1 MASKRILFVF
11 AFIFNFSRIFP
22 ANIENIDANGTKSNI
37 TSNISSIVLQTTFFP
52 NKVREFYWC
61 SNPDK
66 IDDNLNE
73 NPKVLLGML
82 ESGKI
87 FRSEDGG
94 QTFISLE
101 LNTTIFTIKQHPSFA
116 NVLYFFSFTRNLI
129 YISENCGYEIK
140 SVKDL
145 TLPVENL
152 IFNYGDP
159 KYILVKS
166 LDSDYFSSED
176 FGERWREIANFT
188 SSNVKKIEW
197 AHHQHN
203 LIKSKNV
210 QRIIAHI
217 GDDVF
222 YTEDL
227 FVTHHLI
234 QRNVSNFTL
243 QSNFLIMSV
252 FENSELRI
260 FITDVL
266 DFVDPVST
274 VHHALIPRLPENIS
288 YFSCLEFDEIIYL
301 LIGSANTNLTLL
313 TAPMTPEYKF
323 IVSLANV
330 FSPKQSYTE
339 KTLTGILIA
348 NQMLEQMVIRTSIS
362 FNKGTTWQ
370 PLKNH
375 NSSETLSLDLQ
386 TMFSFKFAIGLLIC
400 TGNIGDRLN
409 PSESNIYLSRNGG
422 FSWHEIRKGRHL
434 LAVSDL
440 GSLVVLASEDLPTK
454 ELLYSWDQGLTF
466 ETFTF
471 SKNLVK
477 ILSISMEP
485 NTFSQTLI
493 IFAQS
498 VNTTQGIVFSVKFN
512 QIICQGIWDP
522 NTSESDYETW
532 IPDSEFSKCVLGKKM
547 SVVRKKREASCFNP
561 EIDRPVIET
570 YCDCE
575 ERDFQCD
582 FGFTFNT
589 SGNTCEKKDIVHNDK
604 ECLNGYV
611 TVLTGYRKIPGD
623 GCTGGID
630 KGYYQKKCENDV
642 KFDSNK
648 GARKPDWKD
657 YLIKNYF
664 IITVCVMS
672 VLLCCFHKVIEEFF
686 SDRLSSFKNLLEF
699 KMSQK
704 REKRFL
710 ARLREDKNTFEHI
723 SEVTEDQETS
733 SLIS

>member
-1 MASKRILFVF
+1 MATKRILFVL
-11 AFIFNFSRIFP
+11 AFIFNSGWIFP
-22 ANIENIDANGTKSNI
+22 ANIDSNETKSNI

-94 QTFISLE
+94 QNFTSLE
-101 LNTTIFTIKQHPSFA
+101 LNTTIFTIKQHPCFP
-116 NVLYFFSFTRNLI
+116 NMLYFFSFTRNLI
-129 YISENCGYEIK
+129 YLSENCGYEIK
-140 SVKDL
+140 AVKDL
-145 TLPVENL
+145 PLSVENM
-152 IFNYGDP
+152 IFNYADP

-166 LDSDYFSSED
+166 LDSGYFSSED
-176 FGERWREIANFT
+176 FGERWYEIPNIN
-188 SSNVKKIEW
+188 SSNIKNIQW

-203 LIKSKNV
+203 MIKSTNV
-210 QRIIAHI
+210 QRIIAHM
-217 GDDVF
+217 GEDVF
-222 YTEDL
+222 YTEDFFL
-227 FVTHHLI
+227 THHLI
-234 QRNVSNFTL
+234 QQNVSNFTL

-252 FENSELRI
+252 FENSRLEI

-274 VHHALIPRLPENIS
+274 VHHALIPRFDENIS

-301 LIGSANTNLTLL
+301 LLGSTNTNLTLL
-313 TAPMTPEYKF
+313 TAPVTPEYKF
-323 IVSLANV
+323 IVSLTNV
-330 FSPKQSYTE
+330 LSPKQSHTE

-370 PLKNH
+370 PLKIH
-375 NSSETLSLDLQ
+375 NTMEPLSLDLQ
-386 TMFSFKFAIGLLIC
+386 TMFSFKNTIGLLIC
-400 TGNIGDRLN
+400 SGNIGDRLN

-422 FSWHEIRKGRHL
+422 FSWYEIRKGRHL

-440 GSLVVLASEDLPTK
+440 GSLLILASEDLPTK
-454 ELLYSWDQGLTF
+454 ELLYSWDQGVSF
-466 ETFTF
+466 ETYIF

-477 ILSISMEP
+477 ILRISMEP

-498 VNTTQGIVFSVKFN
+498 VNTTQGIVFSIKFN
-512 QIICQGIWDP
+512 KKICHGIWDP
-522 NTSESDYETW
+522 NTSESDYEAW
-532 IPDSEFSKCVLGKKM
+532 IPDSCVLGKRM

-570 YCDCE
+570 YCDCD

-582 FGFTFNT
+582 FGFTLNAT
-589 SGNTCEKKDIVHNDK
+589 SGTCEKNDIVHNDK
-604 ECLNGYV
+604 KCLNGYV
-611 TVLTGYRKIPGD
+611 TISTGYRKIPGD
-623 GCTGGID
+623 DCTGGID
-630 KGYYQKKCENDV
+630 KGYYQTKCETEAQLN
-642 KFDSNK
+642 SNK

-672 VLLCCFHKVIEEFF
+672 ILLCCFHKVIEEFF
-686 SDRLSSFKNLLEF
+686 SERLSSFKNLLEY

-710 ARLREDKNTFEHI
+710 ARLREDKNTFERI